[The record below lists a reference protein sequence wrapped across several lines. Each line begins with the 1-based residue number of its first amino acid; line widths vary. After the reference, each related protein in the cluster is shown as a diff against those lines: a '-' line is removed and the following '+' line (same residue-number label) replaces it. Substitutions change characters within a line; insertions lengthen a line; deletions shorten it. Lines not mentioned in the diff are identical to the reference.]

1 MNDTQ
6 RWRQTF
12 FCSFRYRNLKEAD
25 KRPFIE
31 FAEKLRVTHKQ
42 EHPDYKY
49 QPRRKKTKSGNTT
62 RSSNTSNH
70 SQNRRHNSKY
80 TSNEYSSG
88 NEILASPSG
97 QSEEQ
102 NLIQSKIEQIDM
114 KTYDYNSLHMLK
126 SNCLNANYGRVDH
139 SYPKGQK
146 SDIINDSVDS
156 LRKYS
161 DYSRRMD
168 SPCSPASSSNSGHS
182 ANEIH
187 PLTPPTTPYNL
198 NNALMRQGSPTSKQ
212 TLSPSTQYNLSRD
225 STFSTSIQDD
235 VTYYRS
241 DAYMPHSSNTKSSSK
256 YTPKYNVDP
265 YSIYSHQLHQHYP
278 MISSSTT
285 STPSPSSTATNY
297 ANSNLVNNF
306 SSTNIDTD
314 IDPKELEQYLDSSGQ
329 VKRLHPTT
337 TGYGY
342 GIKTSD
348 ELVELQPISN
358 ELMVVEKVENVL
370 PSTISGSGMYYH
382 ENPYQYMHNWG
393 CYPNS

>member
-1 MNDTQ
+1 
-6 RWRQTF
+6 
-12 FCSFRYRNLKEAD
+12 
-25 KRPFIE
+25 
-31 FAEKLRVTHKQ
+31 
-42 EHPDYKY
+42 
-49 QPRRKKTKSGNTT
+49 
-62 RSSNTSNH
+62 
-70 SQNRRHNSKY
+70 
-80 TSNEYSSG
+80 
-88 NEILASPSG
+88 
-97 QSEEQ
+97 
-102 NLIQSKIEQIDM
+102 M
-114 KTYDYNSLHMLK
+114 KGYDYNSLQMLK
-126 SNCLNANYGRVDH
+126 SSCLSTAYGRPDH
-139 SYPKGQK
+139 SYPKGHK
-146 SDIINDSVDS
+146 SDMIADSADS
-156 LRKYS
+156 LHKY

-182 ANEIH
+182 GTEIH

-198 NNALMRQGSPTSKQ
+198 NNTLMRQGSPKQ
-212 TLSPSTQYNLSRD
+212 NMSPSTQYNLSRD
-225 STFSTSIQDD
+225 SAFATSIPDD
-235 VTYYRS
+235 VGYYRS
-241 DAYMPHSSNTKSSSK
+241 EGYMPHLSSAKSTSK
-256 YTPKYNVDP
+256 YPPKYNVDP

-285 STPSPSSTATNY
+285 STPSPSSSATNY
-297 ANSNLVNNF
+297 ANSSLVNNF

-314 IDPKELEQYLDSSGQ
+314 VDPKELEQYLDSSGQ

-337 TGYGY
+337 SYGY